1 VITLVSLP
9 FYFLL
14 IFTLGHAKIM
24 DKFLSDPRATYND
37 TVVRDHIIFH
47 DGDHSDPDWKVRQC
61 YLLLI
66 ASATE
71 IVCGVENLWKSG
83 PSAGRHTYPDFG
95 QYMPKN
101 YFKAFCSAAPF
112 CWSDEK
118 YWYEDARDVPWDV
131 FLPCLA
137 SFNSKRQRLIK
148 TVLMLVDE
156 SMSGWRPKTSKL
168 GGLPNYTFEPRK
180 PIPLGTMFRNGVEC
194 VSGILVVQDVVQN
207 PEKQTLKA
215 YYGEVSTLPDG
226 SEIGAHTAEVLRLV
240 EGAQIPEGGWVGG
253 DSWFGSIATAV
264 EVMNRFSAHSSWI
277 IKQNQNWFPMKALFA
292 VLKARHKD
300 RPAGHWVTFH
310 TTISGVELIAMAYAW
325 SQRGISYILST
336 CGSTAPAEK
345 MYLSYFEDDYGNVSS
360 KEISRPELAHL
371 LYDYLP
377 LIDEHNKQRQRI
389 LGLEKRWPT
398 RNCWFRLLT
407 TLLGMSIVDMHR
419 LYRNKR
425 NETYSEVDI
434 LEFSDLICKK
444 LTVRSRRQNNRL
456 GISDAQNS
464 GILERITDKD
474 GNTRFVLTDRQE
486 SRGRNVGRSIHQN
499 CFICRKYLTPMGE
512 TEYIQT
518 TFRCSDCKMPLCK
531 KDRSNPEIGRHKSC
545 IDEHIMSTCDTVG
558 CHGNDRH
565 YSNFPKD
572 KQVQLVAHRITR
584 NMCVGRQARV

>member
-1 VITLVSLP
+1 
-9 FYFLL
+9 
-14 IFTLGHAKIM
+14 
-24 DKFLSDPRATYND
+24 
-37 TVVRDHIIFH
+37 
-47 DGDHSDPDWKVRQC
+47 
-61 YLLLI
+61 
-66 ASATE
+66 
-71 IVCGVENLWKSG
+71 
-83 PSAGRHTYPDFG
+83 
-95 QYMPKN
+95 
-101 YFKAFCSAAPF
+101 
-112 CWSDEK
+112 
-118 YWYEDARDVPWDV
+118 
-131 FLPCLA
+131 
-137 SFNSKRQRLIK
+137 
-148 TVLMLVDE
+148 
-156 SMSGWRPKTSKL
+156 
-168 GGLPNYTFEPRK
+168 
-180 PIPLGTMFRNGVEC
+180 
-194 VSGILVVQDVVQN
+194 
-207 PEKQTLKA
+207 
-215 YYGEVSTLPDG
+215 
-226 SEIGAHTAEVLRLV
+226 
-240 EGAQIPEGGWVGG
+240 
-253 DSWFGSIATAV
+253 
-264 EVMNRFSAHSSWI
+264 MNRFSAHSSWI
-277 IKQNQNWFPMKALFA
+277 IKQNQNWFPMKALYA

-419 LYRNKR
+419 LY
-425 NETYSEVDI
+425 
-434 LEFSDLICKK
+434 
-444 LTVRSRRQNNRL
+444 
-456 GISDAQNS
+456 
-464 GILERITDKD
+464 
-474 GNTRFVLTDRQE
+474 
-486 SRGRNVGRSIHQN
+486 
-499 CFICRKYLTPMGE
+499 LTPMGE

-518 TFRCSDCKMPLCK
+518 TFCCSDCKMPLCK